1 VSDENKPR
9 DISDVESMIIP
20 HGTTLVIVDLDRD
33 NERVWLLRSSNSW
46 PKNSG
51 YGFFGAF
58 GPAPG
63 APEASRRSGPR
74 SGLRNV
80 SQLTS
85 RHPKNFF
92 FFFFF
97 SSPLFKPK
105 IALPNSVFGRPDLP
119 HVAEKTDLSVVVAS

>member
-1 VSDENKPR
+1 MSDENKPR

-58 GPAPG
+58 GPG
-63 APEASRRSGPR
+63 ARRARGESTVRPPIWTAQCL
-74 SGLRNV
+74 SIDFST
-80 SQLTS
+80 SQE
-85 RHPKNFF
+85 FF
-92 FFFFF
+92 FEH
-97 SSPLFKPK
+97 PLE
-105 IALPNSVFGRPDLP
+105 
-119 HVAEKTDLSVVVAS
+119 AENCAS